1 MVTKPTGTLVDRVF
15 DQIFEMIVHGEIT
28 FGGTLNEAALADRF
42 AVSRGPVRE
51 AIKRLQGLGLVT
63 KEPYLKARLV
73 NLTIPEMIQ
82 IFQLR
87 EAVEGMS
94 VRLATQR
101 MSDAEIARLLS
112 DFSEVQD
119 SSAPVTLDVHVRIAE
134 ACGNERVRKLLC
146 DELYHLLRLYRSRS
160 GSMPGRRADAHAEH
174 WQILRSMRARDADLA
189 ESLMRAHIA
198 RATKGLERLLSDEQ
212 HENLGEAG

>member
-1 MVTKPTGTLVDRVF
+1 MNKPTGTLVDRVF
-15 DQIFEMIVHGEIT
+15 DEIFGLIVTGEIE
-28 FGGTLNEAALADRF
+28 FGGTLNEAGLAERF
-42 AVSRGPVRE
+42 DVSRGPVRE

-73 NLTIPEMIQ
+73 SLTVPEMIQ
-82 IFQLR
+82 IFELR

-101 MSDAEIARLLS
+101 ISDEDLDRLLA
-112 DFSEVQD
+112 DFSQARD
-119 SSAPVTLDVHVRIAE
+119 LSDPVTLDVHVRIAQ

-146 DELYHLLRLYRSRS
+146 DELYHLLRLYRARS
-160 GSMPGRRADAHAEH
+160 GAMPGRRADAHSEH
-174 WQILRSMRARDADLA
+174 WQILRAMRARDADLA

-198 RATKGLERLLSDEQ
+198 RATAGLQKLLSET
-212 HENLGEAG
+212 ERYNLKETG